1 MWQEERRRH
10 IRSMSATFGTLSVD
24 RLTEDFGVSLEP
36 IRRDLMEMKES
47 GELRRVRGGVVPV
60 AKDKAPCQLRTA
72 VRSREKRAIAKA
84 AAAMVEAGQTIFL
97 DAGSTTTTLA
107 QRLAQMEGLIV
118 VTNSLNASK
127 CLTSAGDC
135 TQRGNRSV
143 ILGGDRRSAR
153 NARGDYR
160 Q

>member
-10 IRSMSATFGTLSVD
+10 IRSMLATFGTLSVD
-24 RLTEDFGVSLEP
+24 RLTEDFGVLLET

-60 AKDKAPCQLRTA
+60 AKDKEAPCQLRTA
-72 VRSREKRAIAKA
+72 VRSREKRTNARA
-84 AAAMVEAGQTIFL
+84 AAAMVEAGQTILL

-107 QRLAQMEGLIV
+107 QRSAQMEELIV
-118 VTNSLNASK
+118 VTNSLNAAK

-135 TQRGNRSV
+135 TQRGNR
-143 ILGGDRRSAR
+143 G
-153 NARGDYR
+153 
-160 Q
+160 